1 MFKIHSMKFSNVN
14 KNQPRT
20 GPRKKMYNIEK
31 DKWGSIYL
39 DLKSSITIKYCFIFP
54 WHSDYFIILW
64 LITISVT
71 LKTKQYI
78 VS

>member
-1 MFKIHSMKFSNVN
+1 MFKIQSMQFSNVN
-14 KNQPRT
+14 KKQPRT
-20 GPRKKMYNIEK
+20 GSRIKCITLKKINE
-31 DKWGSIYL
+31 SIYL

-54 WHSDYFIILW
+54 RHSDYFIILC

-71 LKTKQYI
+71 LKAKQYI